1 MVSAAKRSRTR
12 RASADLVR
20 SGVSEVPPRH
30 SDTRAPRLR
39 RFASTLAV
47 NGGVLLVLL
56 LATAALAAPY
66 SDAVRARRP
75 IGGEWFGLYLEGKK
89 IGYVFTDL
97 TFAKNSKDRVVATN
111 DLVFRA
117 MVGTK
122 LVERQHKEVRIYD
135 ARPNGRLLSFT
146 VEVHGDGGDQVL
158 DGKCT
163 PKGCE
168 VVRER
173 PGVPNETLHLPPT
186 SETVEDADQVRVALF
201 RNQTVHG
208 HTLDGDDLETY
219 DVDTSVAPSEE
230 RLLGGVKV
238 KLHKAVTLNQKEK
251 VPADAYVTDK
261 GETVEID
268 FGPTMRAR
276 AEPKA
281 VAQRLDQV
289 EVFGL
294 TRVVLP
300 QVPPPTVRSVPGKL
314 ELVVSGLPDSFQ
326 KDTYRQK
333 FEKLP
338 GDKTRVTLLAIAP
351 DPKKLARLPLRD
363 DPALEPEL
371 KSTLAVESSDPRIR
385 ATARRIVGNEK
396 DAYAA
401 AKRIVA
407 WVGQHMQKDYG
418 ASADRATDVLRQ
430 MKGDCTEHSLLAE
443 ALLRASGIPARR
455 VDGLVYVMNDDGVP
469 ALYWHEWVEA
479 YVGEWTQLDPTF
491 GEPVADATHF
501 AVGEE
506 GNAEITPLIGTLQV
520 SEVH

>member
-1 MVSAAKRSRTR
+1 MVSLSNQPHSPGTCAGAVKPKHRSVRDPRSRGPF
-12 RASADLVR
+12 DKL
-20 SGVSEVPPRH
+20 G
-30 SDTRAPRLR
+30 
-39 RFASTLAV
+39 V
-47 NGGVLLVLL
+47 NGFLILLTALL
-56 LATAALAAPY
+56 STAALAAPY
-66 SDAVRARRP
+66 SDAIRARRP

-97 TFAKNSKDRVVATN
+97 TFAKNSKDKVVSTN
-111 DLVFRA
+111 ELTFRA
-117 MVGTK
+117 MVGSNK
-122 LVERQHKEVRIYD
+122 LVERLHKEQRTYE
-135 ARPNGRLLSFT
+135 ARPGGRLLGFT
-146 VEVHGDGGDQVL
+146 SEVHGDGGDQVL
-158 DGKCT
+158 EGLCSA
-163 PKGCE
+163 KGCE
-168 VVRER
+168 VVRKR
-173 PGVPNETLHLPPT
+173 PGMADETLHLPPT
-186 SETVEDADQVRVALF
+186 SETVEDADQVRVALL
-201 RNQTVHG
+201 RNQAMHG
-208 HTLDGDDLETY
+208 HALDGDDLETY
-219 DVDTSVAPSEE
+219 DVDTTLAPAEE
-230 RLLGGVKV
+230 RLISGVKV
-238 KLHKAVTLNQKEK
+238 RLHKVVTLNQKEK
-251 VPADAYVTDK
+251 VPAEAYVTDK
-261 GETVEID
+261 GEMVEID

-300 QVPPPTVRSVPGKL
+300 SAPPAGVRAVPGRL
-314 ELVVSGLPDSFQ
+314 ELVVTGLPDSFQ
-326 KDTYRQK
+326 KDSYRQK

-338 GDKTRVTLLAIAP
+338 GDKTRVTLLAVAP
-351 DPKKLARLPLRD
+351 DPGKLVKLPIAESPD
-363 DPALEPEL
+363 LETQL
-371 KSTLAVESSDPRIR
+371 KSTLAVESADPKIR
-385 ATARRIVGNEK
+385 ATAKRIVGGEK

-407 WVGQHMQKDYG
+407 WVGAHMIKDYG

-506 GNAEITPLIGTLQV
+506 GNAEITPLIGQLKV
-520 SEVH
+520 AEVR